1 MKNLKMPLM
10 QMSGFFYS
18 TGLFF
23 SEDRKAEF
31 SIKWLG
37 LPTKLVGQPTELIG
51 APIKNRGNPTK
62 TVGLHLYL
70 ISNPVYCTG
79 NLLN

>member
-10 QMSGFFYS
+10 QMSGIFYS

-51 APIKNRGNPTK
+51 APIKLIGNPTK
-62 TVGLHLYL
+62 YIG
-70 ISNPVYCTG
+70 NPVKLAG
-79 NLLN
+79 LPI

>member
-23 SEDRKAEF
+23 FEDRKAEF

-51 APIKNRGNPTK
+51 APIKLIGNPTK
-62 TVGLHLYL
+62 YIG
-70 ISNPVYCTG
+70 NPVKLAG
-79 NLLN
+79 LPI